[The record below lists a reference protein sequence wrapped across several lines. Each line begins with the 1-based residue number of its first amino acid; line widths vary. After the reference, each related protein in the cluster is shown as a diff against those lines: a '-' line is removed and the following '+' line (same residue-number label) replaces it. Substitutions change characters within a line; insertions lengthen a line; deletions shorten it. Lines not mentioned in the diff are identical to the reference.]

1 MEFRKFTQQEYE
13 ATLAK
18 WTKEAED
25 CDCFPEE
32 VPRKLA
38 FIQESL
44 GPTQGSVFQR
54 LAYGLFAN
62 DEPVATG
69 VCELVLSNKGL
80 LGGKWIKLMNL
91 VLSPE
96 IDTKMQDEDM
106 AAMHAAVSAY
116 KAAALGAFS
125 VRLEHDADT
134 LKLYAR
140 NDQQLRFLM
149 VLLATIKDDSS
160 SNLRASRQGR
170 WLVLEHDI

>member
-1 MEFRKFTQQEYE
+1 MEFRKITQQEYE

-18 WTKEAED
+18 WTKEAEE

-38 FIQESL
+38 FIQEAL
-44 GPTQGSVFQR
+44 TPPQDSVFRR

-62 DEPVATG
+62 DAPVATG
-69 VCELVLSNKGL
+69 VCELVLSNKGS

-106 AAMHAAVSAY
+106 VAIDAAVSAY

-125 VRLEHDADT
+125 VRLEHEADT

-149 VLLATIKDDSS
+149 VLLAMIKADNSS
-160 SNLRASRQGR
+160 TLRASRQGK